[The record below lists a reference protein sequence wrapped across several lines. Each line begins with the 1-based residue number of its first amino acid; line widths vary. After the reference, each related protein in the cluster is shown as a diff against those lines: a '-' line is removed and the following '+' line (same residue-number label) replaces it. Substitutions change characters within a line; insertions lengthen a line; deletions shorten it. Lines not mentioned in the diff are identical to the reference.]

1 MPMVMHRNSD
11 KNSTH
16 NMNYQKQSQSSLF
29 PQKLRSIRSLV
40 SLSLI
45 TASLLTTG
53 FINSARPQTPLSPE
67 VKRTPLVPRTLVFSR
82 TQSQYNLYF
91 NYFHYHT
98 PEWYWIDRP
107 LFFDKS
113 LAPEDYPGSELT
125 ERSFSRVLETAR
137 AYELDGFSMMANLTT
152 NRRNYLQA
160 LDLAGK
166 KSDEPFSIL
175 LDVSALGSD
184 VDKAVNH
191 IKPALEKALTTPS
204 APRVNNKVL
213 ISSYNLDSD
222 SPQVVAQVLAKLRQ
236 QYGDT
241 FVLVAAI
248 GRDWWPAYNDQVAG
262 VNPNKNLAALQAKL
276 RSWLDVCDGI
286 MYVMLGDASNPENGG
301 HLEQGYYNFVIQT
314 CLGVLGEPAYRQKYF
329 GLGAS
334 TGYFN
339 PITNSVANEAGTKY
353 LRNSLRIALD
363 AKPDFIILPEWD
375 EANENTSIQPTV
387 YNSLSTQRLI
397 RHEMRRLKN
406 QPQTPQAGDNVSI
419 PNLVVSYRQFL
430 MQGEALQV
438 EVLNVPDGSVQGD
451 YRLKLSFKDDKHRVV
466 KTLPVATLGNGALQ
480 DHTFT
485 VPTEELADYPVLM
498 PSLEVTS
505 PNGKTQTFEAGL
517 AAIRLQPTM
526 NWNRKWVK
534 MPLRDLLRPT
544 STEFRLVQNSAT
556 PAGKLKVEGKV
567 ATNER
572 IMSVEVV
579 ADGLEVFAL
588 DPEKTYDLKP
598 DEALILMHEVAP
610 ARHGDFN
617 GKYFV
622 TGGTVRK
629 VVDQF
634 GFWRARQPGEV
645 SVNLTWSPLG
655 QIFVVTNKDTAVIHA
670 ENNLYKTAVPVS
682 RILKDKVYSEVHG
695 RGATVTMRAFEG
707 VPETPR
713 PLLSKD
719 ASFQTTIDPIRPGAA
734 LQMRVITESGKIY
747 RSWPVVSP
755 VAPTGKVALP
765 VYSDTKHEAVTVQV
779 DSSRLPQITA
789 TPAQTSG
796 ASIQASTDP
805 YFTGM
810 TGGIPFWSYIGRKNG
825 SYPATATQT
834 APTRVTEDGIYSW
847 RFDGQG
853 NFLYFPAETLP
864 RGAFTLSFKFKPLS
878 NKRQILLANRNHLT
892 GAFTLEMEN
901 GKLSG
906 YYIPGLARQE
916 PYYPKTLLQPDI
928 AVPLEQ
934 WSQVEIAYDLKQIV
948 FKVNGKAA
956 KAIPLTLRGRI
967 STPLVF
973 GGYGDGK
980 QDGFFDG
987 YLQELKI
994 VHGVAAS

>member
-1 MPMVMHRNSD
+1 
-11 KNSTH
+11 
-16 NMNYQKQSQSSLF
+16 MNYHQQPQNHRF
-29 PQKLRSIRSLV
+29 PQKLRSMRSLA
-40 SLSLI
+40 SLGI
-45 TASLLTTG
+45 FTASLFTAG
-53 FINSARPQTPLSPE
+53 FINPAGAQPLPAPE
-67 VKRTPLVPRTLVFSR
+67 VKHTPLVPRTLFFSR
-82 TQSQYNLYF
+82 TQSQYNLFF

-107 LFFDKS
+107 LFFDRS
-113 LAPEDYPGSELT
+113 LAPETPSGSELT
-125 ERSFSRVLETAR
+125 ERSFSRVLDTAR
-137 AYELDGFSMMANLTT
+137 AYELDGFSMLTNLTT
-152 NRRNYLQA
+152 NRRNYMQA
-160 LDLAGK
+160 LDLAAK
-166 KSDEPFSIL
+166 KPSEPFSIL
-175 LDVSALGSD
+175 LDVSVLGSD

-191 IKPALEKALTTPS
+191 IRPALEKALASPS

-213 ISSYNLDSD
+213 VSSYNLDSD
-222 SPQVVAQVLAKLRQ
+222 SPQAVAQVLAKLRQ

-241 FVLVAAI
+241 FLLVAAI

-262 VNPNKNLAALQAKL
+262 VTPNKNMAALQAKL

-286 MYVMLGDASNPENGG
+286 MYVAMGDASNPENGG
-301 HLEQGYYNFVIQT
+301 ELDQSYYNFVIQT
-314 CLGVLGEPAYRQKYF
+314 CLSVLGEPAYRQKYF

-339 PITNSVANEAGTKY
+339 PITNTVANEAGTKY

-387 YNSLSTQRLI
+387 YNSLSTQRLL
-397 RHEMRRLKN
+397 RHEMRRIKQ
-406 QPQTPQAGDNVSI
+406 QPQTPQARDDVTI

-430 MQGEALQV
+430 MLGEALQV
-438 EVLNVPDGSVQGD
+438 EVLGVPDGSAQGD
-451 YRLKLSFKDDKHRVV
+451 YRLKLSFKDTAHRIV
-466 KTLPVATLGNGALQ
+466 KTLPVATLGSGALQ

-485 VPTEELADYPVLM
+485 VPTEELADYPALM

-505 PNGKTQTFEAGL
+505 PDGKTQTFEAGL

-534 MPLRDLLRPT
+534 MPLRDLLAPT
-544 STEFRLVQNSAT
+544 TADFRLVQDSAT
-556 PAGKLKVEGKV
+556 SEGKLKVEGKV
-567 ATNER
+567 ATNEQ

-588 DPEKTYDLKP
+588 DPQGTYTLKP

-610 ARHGDFN
+610 ERHGDFN

-634 GFWRARQPGEV
+634 GFWRARQPGDV
-645 SVNLTWSPLG
+645 AANLTWSPLG

-670 ENNLYKTAVPVS
+670 ENKLYKAAVPVA
-682 RILKDKVYSEVHG
+682 RLLKDKVYSEVHG
-695 RGATVTMRAFEG
+695 KGATLTLRAFEG
-707 VPETPR
+707 VPETPF
-713 PLLSKD
+713 PLLRKD
-719 ASFQTTIDPIRPGAA
+719 ASFQATIDPIRPGAA

-747 RSWPVVSP
+747 RSWPIVSP
-755 VAPTGKVALP
+755 VASTGKVALP
-765 VYSDTKHEAVTVQV
+765 VYSDTKHETVTVQV
-779 DSSRLPQITA
+779 DGSRLPRIAA

-810 TGGIPFWSYIGRKNG
+810 TGGIPFWSYIVRKNG
-825 SYPATATQT
+825 SYPASATQT
-834 APTRVTEDGIYSW
+834 APTRITEDSIDSW
-847 RFDGQG
+847 RFDGKG

-878 NKRQILLANRNHLT
+878 GKRQVLLANRNHLI

-901 GKLSG
+901 GKLIG
-906 YYIPGLARQE
+906 YYTTGLARQE

-928 AVPLEQ
+928 SVPLGQ
-934 WSQVEIAYDLKQIV
+934 WSQVEIVYDLKQIV

-956 KAIPLTLRGRI
+956 KAIPLSIQGRI

-994 VHGVAAS
+994 VHGVASH